1 MILKRSK
8 FANLNIGMD
17 EAPENKEEK
26 PSRQDNVK
34 PYVKYSGMAFQM
46 IGTLLLAA
54 FAGIKLDEYF
64 ATENP
69 WFTIVF
75 LLVGVIGSMVLT
87 IISISK
93 K

>member
-1 MILKRSK
+1 M
-8 FANLNIGMD
+8 G
-17 EAPENKEEK
+17 EAPEHKEEK
-26 PSRQDNVK
+26 PPREDSVK
-34 PYVKYSGMAFQM
+34 PYMKYSGMAFQM
-46 IGTLLLAA
+46 IGTLLVAA

-69 WFTIVF
+69 WFTIGF
-75 LLVGVIGSMVLT
+75 LLAGVIGSMVLT

>member
-1 MILKRSK
+1 M
-8 FANLNIGMD
+8 
-17 EAPENKEEK
+17 
-26 PSRQDNVK
+26 
-34 PYVKYSGMAFQM
+34 KYSGMAFQM
-46 IGTLLLAA
+46 IGTLLVAA
-54 FAGIKLDEYF
+54 FAGIKLDAYF
-64 ATENP
+64 ETENP